1 MKYFIKCQGS
11 PVIIGP
17 FTIEEIEA
25 RLKTGELSGDALAT
39 ADTGESPDQATGWL
53 CLHQLPGVG
62 GNPPMPR
69 LFAKQQ
75 AIYPAFNRHFNGD
88 IADGGTFCRICSARV
103 VPGETL
109 CRKCAEHTAPA
120 EKRSAAPHPL
130 IVLFIQVP
138 GGFLIHLVSFI
149 FFCAMG
155 AMFGGGYKP
164 PNGMLVF
171 VAVIHTL
178 AWIAYAIRV
187 IRNPA
192 EQGIGFG
199 VLIGV
204 CLTGL
209 LTGSCALK

>member
-1 MKYFIKCQGS
+1 
-11 PVIIGP
+11 
-17 FTIEEIEA
+17 
-25 RLKTGELSGDALAT
+25 
-39 ADTGESPDQATGWL
+39 
-53 CLHQLPGVG
+53 
-62 GNPPMPR
+62 
-69 LFAKQQ
+69 
-75 AIYPAFNRHFNGD
+75 
-88 IADGGTFCRICSARV
+88 
-103 VPGETL
+103 
-109 CRKCAEHTAPA
+109 
-120 EKRSAAPHPL
+120 
-130 IVLFIQVP
+130 
-138 GGFLIHLVSFI
+138 
-149 FFCAMG
+149 MG